1 MKANTVFKSAAD
13 RMRAKD
19 LEGKIVVGEFANTTK
34 DENTSNPSKHT
45 LVSEDLSDLSKKID
59 KGKEEKEVYS
69 YYYKHLNFK
78 EFIILQQKHIQ
89 ISQDVSVQL

>member
-1 MKANTVFKSAAD
+1 MKANT
-13 RMRAKD
+13 AKYHCRSNS
-19 LEGKIVVGEFANTTK
+19 GSQ
-34 DENTSNPSKHT
+34 NTSNPSKHT

-78 EFIILQQKHIQ
+78 EFVILQQKHIQ